1 MSLCIRESDT
11 LSRFGGDEFAAILSD
26 ISGLEEVE
34 DVASRIVACLA
45 DPFQLSRGSAGI
57 SGSVGIAI
65 FPEHGSSA
73 DQLKY
78 SADVALYNVKQH
90 VRNAYR
96 IYSADLN
103 GGIRKDN
110 I

>member
-45 DPFQLSRGSAGI
+45 EPFLLTHGSTKI

-65 FPEHGSSA
+65 YPEHGSTI

-78 SADVALYNVKQH
+78 SADVALYNVKEH

-96 IYSADLN
+96 IYSADLK
-103 GGIRKDN
+103 GGIKKEN
-110 I
+110 G